1 MLAKGI
7 KDKGYSFL
15 IPPQTNQLFVIMEN
29 DRIEALRREVSFSMW
44 EHVDADRSAIRLV
57 TDWATSKTDIE
68 ALLALL

>member
-1 MLAKGI
+1 
-7 KDKGYSFL
+7 
-15 IPPQTNQLFVIMEN
+15 MEN

-57 TDWATSKTDIE
+57 TDWATPKADIE